1 MSAADKVPDMTAKVP
16 DIAAARAG
24 LPAGGVA
31 AILPAAG
38 KSRRFG
44 GPEKKIFLRLAGRP
58 VWYHAAAALRRRR
71 EVGPLVLAVDRE
83 DMPRWESEFG
93 ELLSELDATLVPGG
107 AERVESV
114 RNALAAV
121 PSAEWIAVHDA
132 ARPLVTDGDLERVFA
147 AAAESEAA
155 LLASRLRGTV
165 KRQRWSGEQAATV
178 TVDRTVDRS
187 TLWEALT
194 PQVFRGT
201 LIREAYARWRGFPV
215 TDDAQLVER
224 CGHDVRLVEGLATNL
239 KITVAADLRVARAL
253 LASES
258 DAI

>member
-1 MSAADKVPDMTAKVP
+1 MSIDEVVSGNRVAQSS
-16 DIAAARAG
+16 
-24 LPAGGVA
+24 LPAGSVA

-58 VWYHAAAALRRRR
+58 VWYHSAAALRRRR
-71 EVGPLVLAVDRE
+71 EVGPLVLAVDGE
-83 DMPRWESEFG
+83 DLPRWESEFD
-93 ELLSELDATLVPGG
+93 ELLRELNATVVLGG

-114 RNALAAV
+114 RNALDVV

-132 ARPLVTDGDLERVFA
+132 ARPLVTDEDLGRVFA
-147 AAAESEAA
+147 AAAESDAA
-155 LLASRLRGTV
+155 LLAVRLRGTV
-165 KRQRWSGEQAATV
+165 KRQRCLGEQAV

-194 PQVFRGT
+194 PQVFRGE

-224 CGHDVRLVEGLATNL
+224 SGHDVRLVEGLATNL

-253 LASES
+253 LESES
-258 DAI
+258 AAG